1 MDLQF
6 KQWQTYQGMWV
17 HPRTKVCFSCIL
29 SVHCMVFRHC
39 QQSLWVALDP
49 SPTPL
54 IREAGRLPVLEPAC
68 VQCWKL
74 RMKDVQML
82 FMFKE
87 VCVGG
92 DRTVVTWLLSH
103 GNSPAQ
109 SNFSVSRRQSCK
121 DLWLYTPM
129 SSPFPSWVNTSVS
142 EATQKWVACK
152 ESLFVNPVPPPLH
165 KQKPWCFYI
174 VTL

>member
-1 MDLQF
+1 
-6 KQWQTYQGMWV
+6 MWV

-49 SPTPL
+49 SPTAL
-54 IREAGRLPVLEPAC
+54 IRKAGCLPVLEPAC

-87 VCVGG
+87 VCVGEG
-92 DRTVVTWLLSH
+92 RTVVTWLLSH

-109 SNFSVSRRQSCK
+109 RNFSVSRRQSCK
-121 DLWLYTPM
+121 DLWLYTPI
-129 SSPFPSWVNTSVS
+129 SSPFPSWVNTGVS
-142 EATQKWVACK
+142 GATQKWVACK

-165 KQKPWCFYI
+165 KNKKQKTKNPEDVF
-174 VTL
+174 T